1 MRYTQARS
9 KLQRSVCI
17 TVPIHFQVNSVI
29 SRFAILLT
37 SASSSLYTSSPELT
51 ADPASQPPST
61 QTESLIPNGSAHAED
76 STSQPPSHQ
85 LHQQSPPHADRKRT
99 ERSQVW
105 RSSAANSGEDLR
117 GWESC
122 SGGALVNSAG
132 CSALEGDNSSATF
145 WAWWGL

>member
-37 SASSSLYTSSPELT
+37 SAAHFTQLVRTRVSSSLYTSSPELT

-61 QTESLIPNGSAHAED
+61 QTESLIPIESAHAED
-76 STSQPPSHQ
+76 STSLPATSSTSSH
-85 LHQQSPPHADRKRT
+85 HRT
-99 ERSQVW
+99 LTASARSGHKCGAAARRTAAKTCEAGNLAQGV
-105 RSSAANSGEDLR
+105 RSLTRLAVPR
-117 GWESC
+117 
-122 SGGALVNSAG
+122 
-132 CSALEGDNSSATF
+132 
-145 WAWWGL
+145 